1 MASHKIKDHLS
12 DGWKYL
18 FGQFIHSFYCSVT
31 LTHTVI
37 LRFSFRMFEKDSV
50 KRDKADI
57 ILKNGPLEQ
66 LAGDGLYCF
75 HRLMD
80 VFCQE
85 GPGYEQ
91 RVRFPLQE

>member
-18 FGQFIHSFYCSVT
+18 FGQFIHSFCCFVT

-50 KRDKADI
+50 KRDNVATIKCCRARKALREKLD
-57 ILKNGPLEQ
+57 EQ
-66 LAGDGLYCF
+66 A
-75 HRLMD
+75 
-80 VFCQE
+80 
-85 GPGYEQ
+85 
-91 RVRFPLQE
+91 